1 MSRYR
6 RVRENAFGIWVIV
19 FRLFATRTQLSL
31 VLHDMLRTD
40 SEKTYTPPGFLDTEN
55 NGNITQ
61 GSWRDYAAPN
71 ILPLGNERG
80 HRNNITAENIRQIFC
95 DFFNGP
101 GQVPWQWA
109 AISK

>member
-1 MSRYR
+1 M
-6 RVRENAFGIWVIV
+6 
-19 FRLFATRTQLSL
+19 TSL

-40 SEKTYTPPGFLDTEN
+40 SEKTYTPPGFLDTDN

-71 ILPLGNERG
+71 ILPLGNKRG

-101 GQVPWQWA
+101 GQVPLQWA